1 MMIIRTKQKNKISSA
16 NNNHIIKSTT
26 SSNDQLNETNN
37 NNDVLNFLLNHP
49 ITIPNDTSTKTKFPD
64 EDNISEI
71 KPFPHQ
77 TKILAS
83 SYETDFN
90 QALTK
95 ILSNMSKSPSSTQ
108 EHLPSEVYDFIN
120 QR

>member
-1 MMIIRTKQKNKISSA
+1 ML
-16 NNNHIIKSTT
+16 NN
-26 SSNDQLNETNN
+26 
-37 NNDVLNFLLNHP
+37 P
-49 ITIPNDTSTKTKFPD
+49 ITIPNDTSTKAKFPD

-77 TKILAS
+77 TKIQTS
-83 SYETDFN
+83 PHETNEVDFN

-108 EHLPSEVYDFIN
+108 EHLPSEVYDLLIN
-120 QR
+120 NK